1 MAGRSSKRM
10 RRRQRGRF
18 GALYRLL
25 SAILI
30 IAAIVAACTV
40 FFRVSHIEVEGTNR
54 YTAQEIIDATGIEMR
69 ENLFLINKNQAV
81 IQVKNQLPYVDEIS
95 IRRQLP
101 DTLVITISEST
112 PVAALSY
119 DGEWWLLDAGAKLLE
134 RGDQSIAAGHAQLL
148 GLIPLSPAVGKP
160 LAVDETESRRLDAL
174 KELLSSLKDYGLAE
188 QLTDFID
195 CSADNAIRFG
205 WNGTL
210 TVEMPLSDFQQQS
223 WRLSR
228 ALEELQAKLGT
239 VSGTLTLP
247 AEGDRAWLKSE
258 RWFPT
263 GYIALPDPP
272 AETPSEEGGE
282 GTASPE
288 VTAPASPS
296 VPAVSVAPEEPGIAP
311 VEPDEASEP

>member
-30 IAAIVAACTV
+30 IAAIVAACIV
-40 FFRVSHIEVEGTNR
+40 FFRVDHIEVEGANR

-81 IQVKNQLPYVDEIS
+81 IQVKNQLPYVNEIS

-101 DTLVITISEST
+101 DTLVVTITEST

-134 RGDQSIAAGHAQLL
+134 RGGQDIAAGHAQLM
-148 GLIPLSPAVGKP
+148 GLTPLSPAVGKP
-160 LAVDETESRRLDAL
+160 LAVDESGSRRLDAL
-174 KELLSSLKDYGLAE
+174 EELLAALDTYGLAV
-188 QLTDFID
+188 QITDFID

-272 AETPSEEGGE
+272 AASEEGAGSGE
-282 GTASPE
+282 TAEPS
-288 VTAPASPS
+288 ASPS
-296 VPAVSVAPEEPGIAP
+296 PPAVSVEPEEPGIAP
-311 VEPDEASEP
+311 AVPDAASEP